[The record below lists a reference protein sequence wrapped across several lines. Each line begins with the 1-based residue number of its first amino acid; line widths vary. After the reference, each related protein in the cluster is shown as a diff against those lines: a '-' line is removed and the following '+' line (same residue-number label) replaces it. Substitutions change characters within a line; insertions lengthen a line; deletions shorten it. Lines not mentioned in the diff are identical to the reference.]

1 MDDNETKLKK
11 VNKMFNTNVEKEIV
25 KVIGLKTINEKIF
38 DKYKR
43 MTIEKLEKSI
53 SEGNGRYNPEASQ
66 YRPYSTA
73 KPSLNWKVYNKAD
86 NIEDE
91 LLEIWLK
98 VGIKKVA
105 IGQDENG
112 NQILTKRYAPMDA
125 IEQLEALRE
134 QVNGLTRENG
144 QAFWDVAIN
153 QSKPKT
159 KPTAKDANG
168 NLLFSDWKYEDDVNS
183 KNFDTYIAI
192 A

>member
-1 MDDNETKLKK
+1 
-11 VNKMFNTNVEKEIV
+11 
-25 KVIGLKTINEKIF
+25 
-38 DKYKR
+38 
-43 MTIEKLEKSI
+43 
-53 SEGNGRYNPEASQ
+53 
-66 YRPYSTA
+66 
-73 KPSLNWKVYNKAD
+73 
-86 NIEDE
+86 
-91 LLEIWLK
+91 
-98 VGIKKVA
+98 
-105 IGQDENG
+105 
-112 NQILTKRYAPMDA
+112 MDA

-168 NLLFSDWKYEDDVNS
+168 NLLFSEWKYEGDVNS

>member
-1 MDDNETKLKK
+1 
-11 VNKMFNTNVEKEIV
+11 MFNTNSEKEIV
-25 KVIGLKTINEKIF
+25 KVIGLKAINEKIF

-53 SEGNGRYNPEASQ
+53 SEGNGRYNQDSVN

-98 VGIKKVA
+98 VGIKKVG
-105 IGQDENG
+105 IGKDENG
-112 NQILTKRYAPMDA
+112 NTILTRRFAPMDA
-125 IEQLEALRE
+125 IEELEELLK
-134 QVNGLTRENG
+134 QVSGITREN
-144 QAFWDVAIN
+144 AKEFWDVAIE

-168 NLLFSDWKYEDDVNS
+168 NLLFSEWKYEGDVNS